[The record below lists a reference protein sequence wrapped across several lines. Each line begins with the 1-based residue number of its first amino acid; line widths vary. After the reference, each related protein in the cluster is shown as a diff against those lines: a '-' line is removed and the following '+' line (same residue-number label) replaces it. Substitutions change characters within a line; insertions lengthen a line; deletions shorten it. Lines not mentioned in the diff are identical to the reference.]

1 MDAVLLALG
10 QQIRHALEA
19 DGERGHVVQQRR
31 GRRGQ
36 DARHAETDQH
46 KVEADDVSVIRVDPV
61 HEADFLPVLARRP
74 KCLAKRALFLH
85 NTK

>member
-31 GRRGQ
+31 GRRRQ
-36 DARHAETDQH
+36 NAEHATMSEKLKLTM
-46 KVEADDVSVIRVDPV
+46 
-61 HEADFLPVLARRP
+61 
-74 KCLAKRALFLH
+74 KR
-85 NTK
+85 